1 MCNLLST
8 TANAQASED
17 LARFLDYCTYGYMI
31 DNVVLVV
38 TGILHERDVHV
49 RALRLY
55 DVVGAAMKE
64 A

>member
-1 MCNLLST
+1 MVAWCGTLYAAL
-8 TANAQASED
+8 QASED

-49 RALRLY
+49 RH
-55 DVVGAAMKE
+55 VHGKE
-64 A
+64 T